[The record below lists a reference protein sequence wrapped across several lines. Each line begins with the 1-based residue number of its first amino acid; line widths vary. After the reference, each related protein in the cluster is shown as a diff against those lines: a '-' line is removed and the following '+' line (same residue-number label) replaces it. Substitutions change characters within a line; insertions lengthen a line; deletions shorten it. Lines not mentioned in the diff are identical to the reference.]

1 MIEFL
6 HTFIFDAKKA
16 PDVCFQTIVDGKIS
30 KDIPTIHAGET
41 SRGMRV
47 ILSNFKYD
55 ENIQCYAYFKV
66 TGNDKVLRVP
76 PHNRVKNTFDFYFP
90 TMSEGKYECE
100 IVVSQDKAV
109 ISSGVFQGKCTR
121 AIRSVFFSEITLVDN
136 AETIINTYDKYS
148 KLLKQELDKL
158 KNLNLETLNEDIH
171 AIKTQ
176 FEELKKNPTDKAF
189 VYNQDTLSDTWNI
202 EHNLNKF
209 PSATVVDTGGN
220 AVYGD
225 CIYTDKDNLVIK
237 FSLPVSGKAF
247 LN

>member
-1 MIEFL
+1 M
-6 HTFIFDAKKA
+6 
-16 PDVCFQTIVDGKIS
+16 
-30 KDIPTIHAGET
+30 
-41 SRGMRV
+41 
-47 ILSNFKYD
+47 Y
-55 ENIQCYAYFKV
+55 
-66 TGNDKVLRVP
+66 
-76 PHNRVKNTFDFYFP
+76 
-90 TMSEGKYECE
+90 EGY
-100 IVVSQDKAV
+100 SF
-109 ISSGVFQGKCTR
+109 S
-121 AIRSVFFSEITLVDN
+121 FFSEITLVDN

-209 PSATVVDTGGN
+209 PSITIVDTGGN
-220 AVYGD
+220 IVYGD
-225 CIYTDKDNLVIK
+225 YIYTDKNNVTLK
-237 FSLPVSGKAF
+237 FSLPISGKAF